1 MNLFLLRPAARRRR
15 SLLVVAGLA
24 TAGLTLLPAVTAS
37 AHVRVTPDN
46 PTSGAFSAL
55 TFRVPNES
63 ETAGTVKLTVD
74 LPQDNPFLYVSTK
87 PVPGWTAVATTSKL
101 DTPVESYGTTLTT
114 AVSRVT
120 WTADKGVAIGPGQ
133 YQEFSISVGPLPAA
147 GTIELPTTQTYS
159 DGEGR
164 RLGPA
169 DPGGRRGAGA
179 SGPGAGGRPG
189 RRRRHPS
196 RPVGRGHHRGV
207 GGDGRSG
214 RSCTRGVWVWL
225 LASWHWSSPVSPGGA
240 ALVPRRAHE
249 PLRAGSPAA
258 LGARFSWRL
267 CCSRCSARR
276 RPRLLTMPWCPPP
289 RETARPSPSHRP
301 RSC

>member
-24 TAGLTLLPAVTAS
+24 TAGLTLLPAATAS

-74 LPQDNPFLYVSTK
+74 LPKDTPFLYVSTK

-101 DTPVESYGTTLTT
+101 AKPVESYGTTLTK
-114 AVSRVT
+114 AVSQVT

-147 GTIELPTTQTYS
+147 GTIAPAHDPDLQRR
-159 DGEGR
+159 GGR

-169 DPGGRRGAGA
+169 DPGVRRGAGTPSPRA
-179 SGPGAGGRPG
+179 
-189 RRRRHPS
+189 RRH
-196 RPVGRGHHRGV
+196 
-207 GGDGRSG
+207 GRS
-214 RSCTRGVWVWL
+214 
-225 LASWHWSSPVSPGGA
+225 
-240 ALVPRRAHE
+240 
-249 PLRAGSPAA
+249 
-258 LGARFSWRL
+258 
-267 CCSRCSARR
+267 SRDR
-276 RPRLLTMPWCPPP
+276 RPRRRLRRPVRHP
-289 RETARPSPSHRP
+289 RWR
-301 RSC
+301 